1 MDEQP
6 HGPPPQTRWSL
17 EHTVAVLHQN
27 GFKLKLDTLSKF
39 EGGVEFEVYSAQDS
53 YGQSI
58 VFKYPRERWV
68 YNDNDYG
75 IDRCQLLR
83 QERDLLRFAGE
94 HGIPVPEVL
103 AYFDPHDG
111 PVVLVL
117 EQINV
122 DGTLPSDTE
131 IGETPWRHAEFV
143 LRAGQSG
150 GVDRRRNHR
159 GPLFLRRYL
168 RVSERP
174 ASRDAAAARCNRTR
188 KSGLP

>member
-1 MDEQP
+1 MDEPP

-17 EHTVAVLHQN
+17 EHAVAVLHQN

-39 EGGVEFEVYSAQDS
+39 EGGIEFEVYSAQDS

-94 HGIPVPEVL
+94 HGYLSQRYSP
-103 AYFDPHDG
+103 
-111 PVVLVL
+111 
-117 EQINV
+117 
-122 DGTLPSDTE
+122 TLTRTTVRWFWCLSKSTWTGRCPAT
-131 IGETPWRHAEFV
+131 
-143 LRAGQSG
+143 LRSARRCADCTGC
-150 GVDRRRNHR
+150 RRRR
-159 GPLFLRRYL
+159 CTRSPKALSFPRRRL
-168 RVSERP
+168 QNSQSSV
-174 ASRDAAAARCNRTR
+174 
-188 KSGLP
+188 

>member
-83 QERDLLRFAGE
+83 QERGLLRFAGE
-94 HGIPVPEVL
+94 HGIPLPEVL

-122 DGTLPSDTE
+122 DGTLPSD
-131 IGETPWRHAEFV
+131 R
-143 LRAGQSG
+143 RATATHGSSSGQLS
-150 GVDRRRNHR
+150 V
-159 GPLFLRRYL
+159 P
-168 RVSERP
+168 
-174 ASRDAAAARCNRTR
+174 T
-188 KSGLP
+188 

>member
-1 MDEQP
+1 MTTGTVS
-6 HGPPPQTRWSL
+6 HAQTLKGWFVLMKDSKNSHPGNKLWGNGWGWSWFD
-17 EHTVAVLHQN
+17 AGN
-27 GFKLKLDTLSKF
+27 PSKTTSTD
-39 EGGVEFEVYSAQDS
+39 YKQDCL
-53 YGQSI
+53 
-58 VFKYPRERWV
+58 PCHEPARATDW
-68 YNDNDYG
+68 G
-75 IDRCQLLR
+75 IDRFQLLQ

-94 HGIPVPEVL
+94 HGIPVPEVI

-122 DGTLPSDTE
+122 DGTLSSDTE

-143 LRAGQSG
+143 LRVGQSG

-188 KSGLP
+188 K